1 MNNEKNKLIE
11 MLGKNI
17 EIEDIDNKN
26 IANDVLCGKFKFD
39 NVEINAYII
48 GEKHLKN
55 KQISKSHTI
64 KSRGEKSGIF
74 RKRAISKNC
83 TM

>member
-48 GEKHLKN
+48 GEKHL
-55 KQISKSHTI
+55 
-64 KSRGEKSGIF
+64 
-74 RKRAISKNC
+74 
-83 TM
+83 